1 MSRTRKKKLDEKIIW
16 LFEHFSDPTTRIQR
30 HFGWRFHRGTNGFRP
45 VLRYLDSFCFVVLS
59 QIWIHRNRRRTR
71 NGSIIWSDLFFLC
84 SFFCFQSKR
93 ASTGSTGSALGF
105 CNPLLHQRTTT
116 FRVVTEMSSS
126 SSSSSSS
133 LPQNKSDSSRDFP
146 SPSQWKRS
154 YKIENIKKSSRKWKE
169 IIRR

>member
-1 MSRTRKKKLDEKIIW
+1 MNIFQTQQLESSAILGGVSIGEPMDFDRFFVILI
-16 LFEHFSDPTTRIQR
+16 LFVLLSSPKYESTET
-30 HFGWRFHRGTNGFRP
+30 GAGRGTAQLFGPIF
-45 VLRYLDSFCFVVLS
+45 
-59 QIWIHRNRRRTR
+59 
-71 NGSIIWSDLFFLC
+71 FFLC

-154 YKIENIKKSSRKWKE
+154 YKIENIKKSSRK
-169 IIRR
+169 